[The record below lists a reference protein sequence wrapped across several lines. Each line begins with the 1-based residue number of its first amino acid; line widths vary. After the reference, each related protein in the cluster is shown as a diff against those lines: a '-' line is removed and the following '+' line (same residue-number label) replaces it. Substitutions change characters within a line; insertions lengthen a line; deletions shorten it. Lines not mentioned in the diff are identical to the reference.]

1 MSTTSIKRR
10 TLLADAL
17 FGDNP
22 IENAQPRTESSDVET
37 LVKHVRRYR
46 ASLRWTNTPNMDEI
60 FETKARV
67 VDVEPF
73 AVQLLDSRVRELTG
87 QCTWA
92 IYREPLI
99 VDDDEAPTKLH
110 AYMGDIVNIRAR
122 LKEGRNGINLHV
134 KTMKR
139 IQSDLQYT
147 CPTIYTLVS
156 TRIRE

>member
-1 MSTTSIKRR
+1 MTTKRR

-22 IENAQPRTESSDVET
+22 TGNAQPRTESGDIES
-37 LVKHVRRYR
+37 LVQYVRTYR
-46 ASLRWTNTPNMDEI
+46 ASLKWVSTPNMDEI
-60 FETKARV
+60 FETEARV

-73 AVQLLDSRVRELTG
+73 AVQLLDARVRDLTG
-87 QCTWA
+87 QSTWA

-99 VDDDEAPTKLH
+99 VDDDEAPTQRH

-122 LKEGRNGINLHV
+122 LKEGRKGIKLHV
-134 KTMKR
+134 KTMKH
-139 IQSDLQYT
+139 IQSNLQYT